1 MPRPGRSLA
10 AWMVG
15 AEKMVL
21 PYVQRYLAFQ
31 SNFEKA
37 KDFIEENGGRLDKDN
52 NLVGT
57 PFKLEKVNGKFCL
70 TEEGK
75 IPTSERLFEILDLYR
90 FGKEFPF
97 FRTDAEYYEKG
108 GKVSTR
114 SYKVQRL
121 DGDILNHT
129 VQHDDFILVYSLTCG
144 HTSQQMQLE
153 AGEKVVVQIKKMF
166 GSVPNDLYVAA
177 NLKPHIE
184 IPELSRRF
192 GLEVSDTWTVWKPQE
207 PMNFFYRCYQYD
219 EENNRNVM
227 TEARIEKGYPISYP
241 WSLEWAYISVS
252 DETFGVVRTKP
263 FPNEAWKVV
272 GDDFKIPPKEVLSAR
287 EVTKRLLAGEPFKN
301 FENVGVSITK
311 PRGYGKYGYKWHARG
326 IDVPWEVLSWDKER
340 EIPENCQNLG
350 FTQHYYLIT
359 DGKEAFIIKSLKGER
374 FLAMPESN
382 YGALVI
388 GDSEQAK
395 KFREEIR
402 KEENYMLEDDFVGYI
417 VDKIVFDDYWYAIR
431 VLPDGRYQ
439 MEEWSDSSSESDKWI
454 LESVDQCYQKAK
466 AYEMYEKKGGYIIGQ
481 EVDYWAMPMELLG
494 SIDSDHS
501 LLTFKILFDSQS
513 EHYFIVS
520 DDATEKDEKFI
531 LEYFGKADDVLA
543 WLETA
548 EMPEHTAETLAMIVN
563 ENN

>member
-1 MPRPGRSLA
+1 MQDKLRFHDTLESAREFVKEEGGTVDSA
-10 AWMVG
+10 G
-15 AEKMVL
+15 
-21 PYVQRYLAFQ
+21 
-31 SNFEKA
+31 
-37 KDFIEENGGRLDKDN
+37 FIA
-52 NLVGT
+52 GT
-57 PFKLEKVNGKFCL
+57 PFRVGLVSGKGALTENGKV
-70 TEEGK
+70 
-75 IPTSERLFEILDLYR
+75 PTSERIMEISDLLG
-90 FGKEFPF
+90 FKKEFYF
-97 FRTDAEYYEKG
+97 FGSDAEFWQKE
-108 GKVSTR
+108 GKVTTR
-114 SYKVQRL
+114 NYKVQRL
-121 DGDILNHT
+121 DGDILNHD
-129 VQHDDFILVYSLTCG
+129 VQYDDIILVYSLTCG

-153 AGEKVVVQIKKMF
+153 AGEKVLMQVQKMF
-166 GSVPNDLYVAA
+166 GCVPNDLYIAA

-192 GLEVSDTWTVWKPQE
+192 GLERADFWTVWKPQE
-207 PMNFFYRCYQYD
+207 PLNFFYKRYEYD
-219 EENNRNVM
+219 EEKEKDVIV
-227 TEARIEKGYPISYP
+227 EARIEKGYAISYP
-241 WSLEWAYISVS
+241 WTLDWAYISVS

-359 DGKEAFIIKSLKGER
+359 DGKEAFIIKSLEGKR

-454 LESVDQCYQKAK
+454 LESVDQCYQKA
-466 AYEMYEKKGGYIIGQ
+466 YEMYEKKGGYIIGQ

-513 EHYFIVS
+513 EQYFIVS

>member
-1 MPRPGRSLA
+1 
-10 AWMVG
+10 
-15 AEKMVL
+15 MVL
-21 PYVQRYLAFQ
+21 PYIQHYLRFHDTLEA
-31 SNFEKA
+31 A
-37 KDFIEENGGRLDKDN
+37 KKFVEECGGKLDKAN
-52 NLVGT
+52 NLIGT
-57 PFKLEKVNGKFCL
+57 PLRLEKVNGKFCL
-70 TEEGK
+70 TEGGNK
-75 IPTSERLFEILDLYR
+75 APDERLSEIHDLYR
-90 FGKEFPF
+90 FRKEFSF
-97 FRTDAEYYEKG
+97 FASDAEFWQKEG
-108 GKVSTR
+108 RVSTR
-114 SYKVQRL
+114 NYKVQRL

-129 VQHDDFILVYSLTCG
+129 IQPNDIILAYSYTRG
-144 HTSQQMQLE
+144 KSFHEMHLE
-153 AGEKVVVQIKKMF
+153 KGEKVIFRVQEMF
-166 GSVPNDLYVAA
+166 GCVPDDLHIMA

-192 GLEVSDTWTVWKPQE
+192 GLEQSDTWTVWKPQE
-207 PMNFFYRCYQYD
+207 PFSFFYKRYEYD
-219 EENNRNVM
+219 EQKEKDVLV
-227 TEARIEKGYPISYP
+227 EARIEKGYAVSYP
-241 WSLEWAYISVS
+241 WTLDWAYISVS
-252 DETFGVVRTKP
+252 EETFGYLRTKP
-263 FPNEAWKVV
+263 LPFESWQSVA
-272 GDDFKIPPKEVLSAR
+272 DDFKIPPKEVLSAK
-287 EVTKRLLAGEPFKN
+287 EVTKRLLAGEPFSN

-454 LESVDQCYQKAK
+454 LESVDQCYQKA
-466 AYEMYEKKGGYIIGQ
+466 YEMYEKKGGYIIGQ

-513 EHYFIVS
+513 EQYFIVS

-531 LEYFGKADDVLA
+531 LEYFGEADDVLA